1 LSESTAVRP
10 STPGHPAAVV
20 KIHRALLS
28 VFDKTGLA
36 EFAGALADLGIGL
49 MATGGTAKALGD
61 AELRVT
67 GIEDVTKFPE
77 ILDGRVKTLHPAIFA
92 GILARSIEAD
102 ESQLENLGLES
113 IDLVVV
119 NLYPFERDG
128 AAAPMDKAMELI
140 DIGGVALLR
149 AAAKNW
155 ERVTVIN
162 HRDQYHEV
170 LDEIRKTGGT
180 SAETRRRL
188 ARGAFAL
195 TAAYDAA
202 IATYFAEPRAFPE
215 RLTLPY
221 RKLKDL
227 RYGENPHQRGA
238 LYVGENDVSGTV
250 AAALQL
256 QGKELSFN
264 NFADLGSAWELV
276 HEFVR
281 PAAAIVKH
289 SAPCGT
295 AVGETALEAYA
306 AAHACDPV
314 SAFGGVVAF
323 NREID
328 EETAQSVTQIFTEVV
343 IAPAVSEG
351 ARSVFKRKPNLRLLE
366 AGWKR
371 PNQAREVRTISGGI
385 LVQDADERD
394 LDEVPLRVVTPRSP
408 TPQEM
413 EDLLFAWK
421 VVKWVRS
428 NAIVL
433 AKNVATVGIGGGQPN
448 RVGSV
453 MIAVKSAGDRAKGSV
468 LASDAFFPF
477 RDGVDEAARAGVTA
491 VIQPGGSVRDE
502 EAIAAA
508 TEHDMAMVFTGIR
521 RFRH

>member
-1 LSESTAVRP
+1 LSDPLALPTTQDPRLGTVR
-10 STPGHPAAVV
+10 VR
-20 KIHRALLS
+20 RALLS
-28 VFDKTGLA
+28 VFDKSGLLG
-36 EFAGALADLGIGL
+36 FAADLKKLDIEL
-49 MATGGTAKALGD
+49 IATGGTAQALAG
-61 AELRVT
+61 AELPVT
-67 GIEDVTKFPE
+67 RIEDITKFPE
-77 ILDGRVKTLHPAIFA
+77 ILDGRIKTLHPAIFA
-92 GILARSIEAD
+92 GILARPIEAH
-102 ESQLENLGLES
+102 ESQLESLGLEP
-113 IDLVVV
+113 IDLVAVD
-119 NLYPFERDG
+119 LYPFERSG
-128 AAAPMDKAMELI
+128 ASAPMEEALELI
-140 DIGGVALLR
+140 DIGGVSLLR

-155 ERVTVIN
+155 ERVAAVSN
-162 HRDQYHEV
+162 PDQYRDLLTE
-170 LDEIRKTGGT
+170 LQRTGGV
-180 SAETRRRL
+180 SEETRRRL
-188 ARGAFAL
+188 ARAAFAR

-202 IATYFAEPRAFPE
+202 IATYFAGPRAFPE

-238 LYVGENDVSGTV
+238 LYVGDQDVSGTV
-250 AAALQL
+250 AAATQV

-264 NFADLGSAWELV
+264 NLADLGAAWELV

-281 PAAAIVKH
+281 PAAAVVKH
-289 SAPCGT
+289 AAPCGA
-295 AVGETALEAYA
+295 AVGETAVEAYRSA
-306 AAHACDPV
+306 YECDPV

-328 EETAQSVTQIFTEVV
+328 EETAQAVTQIFTEVV
-343 IAPAVSEG
+343 IAPAVTEE
-351 ARSVFKRKPNLRLLE
+351 AKLVFKRKQNLRLLE

-371 PNQAREVRTISGGI
+371 PDPFREVRSISGGI
-385 LVQDADERD
+385 LVQDADARD
-394 LDEVPLRVVTPRSP
+394 LDEVPLRVVTPRAP

-433 AKNVATVGIGGGQPN
+433 AKNAATVGIGGGQPN

-453 MIAVKSAGDRAKGSV
+453 MIAVRSAGDRAKGSV

>member
-1 LSESTAVRP
+1 MRDPVVLPTTHDQRPATIRVR
-10 STPGHPAAVV
+10 
-20 KIHRALLS
+20 RALLS
-28 VFDKTGLA
+28 VSDKSGLV
-36 EFAGALADLGIGL
+36 EFATALAKLDVELI
-49 MATGGTAKALGD
+49 ATGGTATALAG
-61 AELRVT
+61 AELSVT
-67 GIEDVTKFPE
+67 KIEDITKFPE

-92 GILARSIEAD
+92 GILARPIKAH
-102 ESQLENLGLES
+102 ESQLQSLGLEP

-119 NLYPFERDG
+119 DLYPFERNG
-128 AAAPMDKAMELI
+128 ATAPMEEALELI
-140 DIGGVALLR
+140 DIGGVSLLR

-155 ERVTVIN
+155 ERVAVVSN
-162 HRDQYHEV
+162 PDQYRDV
-170 LDEIRKTGGT
+170 LTELDRTGGI
-180 SAETRRRL
+180 SEESRRRL
-188 ARGAFAL
+188 ARAAFAR
-195 TAAYDAA
+195 TASYDAA
-202 IATYFAEPRAFPE
+202 IATYFAGSRAFPE

-238 LYVGENDVSGTV
+238 LYVGEHDVSGTV
-250 AAALQL
+250 AAATQL

-264 NFADLGSAWELV
+264 NFADLGAAWELV

-281 PAAAIVKH
+281 PAATVVKH
-289 SAPCGT
+289 AAPCGT
-295 AVGETALEAYA
+295 AVGETALEAYT

-328 EETAQSVTQIFTEVV
+328 EETAQAVTQIFTEAV
-343 IAPAVSEG
+343 IAPAVSEK
-351 ARSVFKRKPNLRLLE
+351 ARMVFKRKPNLRLLE

-371 PNQAREVRTISGGI
+371 PDPSREFRSISGGI
-385 LVQDADERD
+385 LVQDADARD
-394 LDEVPLRVVTPRSP
+394 LDEFPLRIVTPRSA

>member
-1 LSESTAVRP
+1 V
-10 STPGHPAAVV
+10 
-20 KIHRALLS
+20 
-28 VFDKTGLA
+28 
-36 EFAGALADLGIGL
+36 EFATALAKLDVELI
-49 MATGGTAKALGD
+49 ATGGTATALAG
-61 AELRVT
+61 AELSVT
-67 GIEDVTKFPE
+67 KIEDITMFPE

-92 GILARSIEAD
+92 GILARPIKAH
-102 ESQLENLGLES
+102 ESQLQSLGLEP

-119 NLYPFERDG
+119 DLYPFERNG
-128 AAAPMDKAMELI
+128 ATAPMEEALELI
-140 DIGGVALLR
+140 DIGGVSLLR

-155 ERVTVIN
+155 ERVAVVSSP
-162 HRDQYHEV
+162 DQYREV
-170 LDEIRKTGGT
+170 LTELDRTGGI
-180 SAETRRRL
+180 SEESRRRL
-188 ARGAFAL
+188 ARAAFAR
-195 TAAYDAA
+195 TASYDAA
-202 IATYFAEPRAFPE
+202 IATYFAGSRAFPE

-238 LYVGENDVSGTV
+238 LYVGEHDVSGTV
-250 AAALQL
+250 AAATQL

-264 NFADLGSAWELV
+264 NFADLGAAWELV

-281 PAAAIVKH
+281 PAATVVKH
-289 SAPCGT
+289 AAPCGT
-295 AVGETALEAYA
+295 AVGETALEAYT

-328 EETAQSVTQIFTEVV
+328 EETAQAVTQIFTEAV
-343 IAPAVSEG
+343 IAPAVSEK
-351 ARSVFKRKPNLRLLE
+351 ARLVFKRKPNLRLLE

-371 PNQAREVRTISGGI
+371 PDPSREFRSISGGI
-385 LVQDADERD
+385 LVQDADARD
-394 LDEVPLRVVTPRSP
+394 LDEFPLRVVTPRSP

-453 MIAVKSAGDRAKGSV
+453 IIAVKGAGDRAKGSV